1 MFFKTSGKMI
11 IGNIIYLIIISWC
24 DLGKQFEEMKI

>member
-1 MFFKTSGKMI
+1 MFFKTSGI